1 MPRLPVL
8 LALALGLAPIAGACG
23 SSATGVDACKSIEEA
38 RCNQVPNC
46 PNVEVSPP
54 LWYTTG
60 SATDACIR
68 YYDTACLHGL
78 SVGTNPSASDLKLC
92 VDDINSGNCATVA
105 EPQTDPNCA
114 WLVPPTVEDDA
125 GDGGD
130 GGDGSTSDGSDSG
143 AD

>member
-1 MPRLPVL
+1 MPTNLQGRTQYLSLAIFSQSVVSAL
-8 LALALGLAPIAGACG
+8 LDFVDQNKSEHLESSLREALGSL
-23 SSATGVDACKSIEEA
+23 
-38 RCNQVPNC
+38 
-46 PNVEVSPP
+46 
-54 LWYTTG
+54 
-60 SATDACIR
+60 
-68 YYDTACLHGL
+68 
-78 SVGTNPSASDLKLC
+78 
-92 VDDINSGNCATVA
+92 DDINSGNCATVA